1 MKEIKEEE
9 GISIARACK
18 LIMLVRSMYYYE
30 SVKDDSEVEAKLNW
44 YAEKLPARGFPEY
57 FKRIRGEGLCWTKEY
72 DECTLALECHTGER

>member
-1 MKEIKEEE
+1 VKEIKEEE

-44 YAEKLPARGFPEY
+44 YGEKLPARGFPEY
-57 FKRIRGEGLCWTKEY
+57 YKRISQMDYTET
-72 DECTLALECHTGER
+72 TT